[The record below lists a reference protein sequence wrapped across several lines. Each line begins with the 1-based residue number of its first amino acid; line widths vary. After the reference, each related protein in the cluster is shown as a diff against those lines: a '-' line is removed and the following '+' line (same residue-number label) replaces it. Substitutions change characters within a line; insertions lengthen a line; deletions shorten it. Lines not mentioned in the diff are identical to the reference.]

1 MESLTETLRSALGVG
16 LDPRHFTTVQVCL
29 RAVVVYL
36 GGLLVLRFGEN
47 RFLGKFTA
55 FDIILGFV
63 LGSVLSRAI
72 NGSGPLLP
80 TLASAA
86 VLVGLHF
93 LLAKTAFHSHRFGD
107 LVKGE
112 AELLVRDG
120 EIVWDGMRRKCLSER
135 DLLEALRLHAH
146 LDGVEQI
153 REARFERNGD
163 ISIVKKKDGPS
174 IPPRV
179 VEIAV
184 REGVQTVRI
193 ELG

>member
-1 MESLTETLRSALGVG
+1 MENLTEGLRSALGVG
-16 LDPRHFTTVQVCL
+16 VDPRDFNTLQVSL
-29 RAVVVYL
+29 RAVVIYL
-36 GGLLVLRFGEN
+36 GGLVVLRLGEN

-63 LGSVLSRAI
+63 LGGLLSRAI
-72 NGSGPLLP
+72 NGSGPLFP
-80 TLASAA
+80 TLVA
-86 VLVGLHF
+86 VALLVGLHY

-112 AELLVRDG
+112 AELLVKDG
-120 EIVWDGMRRKCLSER
+120 EIVWDGMRRKSLSER

-146 LDGVEQI
+146 LDGVEQV

-163 ISIVKKKDGPS
+163 ISVVKKKDGP
-174 IPPRV
+174 RV
-179 VEIAV
+179 LEIAV